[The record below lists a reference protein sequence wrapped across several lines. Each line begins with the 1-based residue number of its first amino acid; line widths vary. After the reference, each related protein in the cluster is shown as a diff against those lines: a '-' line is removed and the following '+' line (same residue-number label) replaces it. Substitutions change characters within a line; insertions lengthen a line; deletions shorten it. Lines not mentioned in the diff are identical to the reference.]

1 MRNGI
6 DNVRIRRCAPMGML
20 MRRPGRWERSTP
32 VDKNRL
38 EEGYTVIKP
47 NMKDE
52 KRIFFMMQDF
62 GIIVPTVFGSGQPG
76 FRPLPLRLLVRKL
89 DYFNATTDNSGVEM
103 RSTSDPFRKS
113 AKPLAVEIRR
123 RT

>member
-1 MRNGI
+1 
-6 DNVRIRRCAPMGML
+6 MGML

-52 KRIFFMMQDF
+52 KRIFFYDA
-62 GIIVPTVFGSGQPG
+62 GLWNYSTDG
-76 FRPLPLRLLVRKL
+76 FWEWATGLPAV
-89 DYFNATTDNSGVEM
+89 TTAV
-103 RSTSDPFRKS
+103 TS
-113 AKPLAVEIRR
+113 EE
-123 RT
+123 T